1 VRVRFLLSASIRSF
15 DKEVEM
21 KKVIA
26 LLAIVVVAGLAVL
39 GGTFSDGDDV
49 GAGLIVATFSD
60 GD

>member
-1 VRVRFLLSASIRSF
+1 
-15 DKEVEM
+15 M